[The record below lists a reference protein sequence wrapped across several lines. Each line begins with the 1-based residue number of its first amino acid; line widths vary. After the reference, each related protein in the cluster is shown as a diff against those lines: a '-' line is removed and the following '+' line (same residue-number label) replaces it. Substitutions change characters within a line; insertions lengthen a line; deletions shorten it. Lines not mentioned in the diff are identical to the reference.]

1 MEKLPHECGVALV
14 CLPGNDTDAVPGAL
28 AMLRDQRH
36 RGRQGAGL
44 AVPDAAGGFSVLKF
58 DDDNS
63 LDHLCD
69 AACALHGDMVLGH
82 VRYATNGRGGT
93 EAVHPFVSRN
103 GRVALCGNFHFG
115 RRYEAPDGQLVTER
129 IAQALSETDS
139 LTDALRQTLAEA
151 HGGFVLCGI
160 TADGCAFAVRDRHGI
175 RPAWYV
181 LRDGELR
188 VASERFALH
197 DANARELPAGHALVR
212 DSHGRVTMER
222 LMAEAPLCQCPF
234 ERIYFASAK
243 DPDIAAARRA
253 LGRALAPAVMQAI
266 AGEALAPVLTYV
278 PNSAVHAWEG
288 LAEAL
293 DDAVVPSSIISKL
306 TRHRTF
312 MHGAESR
319 VSEVESA
326 YSVEAEALN
335 RAVIIV
341 DDSIVRGTTFRR
353 STLLRQLQERGATRI
368 IIVSSAPPIL
378 YPDHYGIDIP
388 TREELIAARAAATGR
403 TVAELLTP
411 PDVTIPVTVIYQ
423 SIADLCRV
431 LGPSYGTW
439 VFTGTYPD

>member
-1 MEKLPHECGVALV
+1 M
-14 CLPGNDTDAVPGAL
+14 
-28 AMLRDQRH
+28 
-36 RGRQGAGL
+36 
-44 AVPDAAGGFSVLKF
+44 
-58 DDDNS
+58 
-63 LDHLCD
+63 
-69 AACALHGDMVLGH
+69 
-82 VRYATNGRGGT
+82 
-93 EAVHPFVSRN
+93 
-103 GRVALCGNFHFG
+103 ALCGNFHFG

>member
-1 MEKLPHECGVALV
+1 
-14 CLPGNDTDAVPGAL
+14 
-28 AMLRDQRH
+28 
-36 RGRQGAGL
+36 
-44 AVPDAAGGFSVLKF
+44 
-58 DDDNS
+58 
-63 LDHLCD
+63 
-69 AACALHGDMVLGH
+69 
-82 VRYATNGRGGT
+82 
-93 EAVHPFVSRN
+93 
-103 GRVALCGNFHFG
+103 
-115 RRYEAPDGQLVTER
+115 
-129 IAQALSETDS
+129 
-139 LTDALRQTLAEA
+139 
-151 HGGFVLCGI
+151 
-160 TADGCAFAVRDRHGI
+160 
-175 RPAWYV
+175 
-181 LRDGELR
+181 
-188 VASERFALH
+188 
-197 DANARELPAGHALVR
+197 
-212 DSHGRVTMER
+212 
-222 LMAEAPLCQCPF
+222 MAEAPLCQCPF

-278 PNSAVHAWEG
+278 PNSAVLAWEG

-293 DDAVVPSSIISKL
+293 DDAVVLSSIISKL